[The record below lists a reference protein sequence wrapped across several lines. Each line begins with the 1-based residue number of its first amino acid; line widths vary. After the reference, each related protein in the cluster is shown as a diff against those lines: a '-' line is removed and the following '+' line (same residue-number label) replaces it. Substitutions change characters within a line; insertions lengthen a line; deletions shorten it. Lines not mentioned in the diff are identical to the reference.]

1 MSSPVRGIGDD
12 EHLFIAIARMRRL
25 GHRHMPVVDADGAL
39 AGLIGLDDSVAVAAS
54 QTLDQIDGLAIMT
67 DCDNSGQTVTGWY
80 GTIEWL
86 PATSGATGR

>member
-1 MSSPVRGIGDD
+1 VPLERNVRED
-12 EHLFIAIARMRRL
+12 FQRL
-25 GHRHMPVVDADGAL
+25 HG
-39 AGLIGLDDSVAVAAS
+39 

>member
-1 MSSPVRGIGDD
+1 M
-12 EHLFIAIARMRRL
+12 FNA
-25 GHRHMPVVDADGAL
+25 
-39 AGLIGLDDSVAVAAS
+39 AVAGRK
-54 QTLDQIDGLAIMT
+54 QTEDQIDGLAIMT